1 MIMIEQINVGV
12 IGTGWCGGIRAK
24 ACSDNPLVDR
34 LFIAEIN
41 DARRAEVAEQY
52 DVHEA
57 VSDWQNLI
65 LNPDIDTI
73 IISATP
79 ETTHYPMALAALQ
92 AGKNVF
98 MEKPIATTL
107 EQADELIQTAID
119 KEVKFTI
126 GYSQR
131 FNSKYAYVQ
140 KA

>member
-1 MIMIEQINVGV
+1 MIEQINVGV
-12 IGTGWCGGIRAK
+12 IGTGWCGGIRTK
-24 ACSDNPLVDR
+24 ACSDNPLVDK

-41 DARRAEVAEQY
+41 DARRKEVAEQY
-52 DVHEA
+52 DVHESFLDLA
-57 VSDWQNLI
+57 KAYFESE
-65 LNPDIDTI
+65 IDTI

-79 ETTHYPMALAALQ
+79 ETTHYPMALAALK

-107 EQADELIQTAID
+107 EQADELIQTSID

-131 FNSKYAYVQ
+131 FNSVCVCSKSFE
-140 KA
+140 